1 MWLVATILNSTDV
14 GYFYHHKTYY
24 CTGLVW
30 MVLKAIISDEFIY
43 RMNVDKKRNRPRT
56 EPWTTIQFRSLG
68 IKRE

>member
-14 GYFYHHKTYY
+14 GYFYHHKTFY
-24 CTGLVW
+24 CTG

-43 RMNVDKKRNRPRT
+43 RMDVDKKKNRPRT
-56 EPWTTIQFRSLG
+56 EPWTTIPFRSLG